1 MRKRRMS
8 DRMSVPMPAAMPDE
22 MPAPPPAY
30 GAMPE
35 RQGQGPSR
43 PNIDFAGMYAKG
55 ESPRGLRAETA
66 NGTASDQGAG
76 WNRDDWSYRGPQAL
90 EGGPWQGG
98 PSNRSGE

>member
-1 MRKRRMS
+1 MRKRRVS
-8 DRMSVPMPAAMPDE
+8 DRMNVGVAMPYDMPAQ
-22 MPAPPPAY
+22 PPAY

-55 ESPRGLRAETA
+55 ESPKGLRAQTA
-66 NGTASDQGAG
+66 NGTASDMGRG
-76 WNRDDWSYRGPQAL
+76 WNRLEPWPEDFPAR

-98 PSNRSGE
+98 PSNRTGE